1 MRWLDS
7 TDGRDHNVSAGYIP
21 IKVSAAPEDET
32 SSKDRAPT
40 LADETFV
47 LELLHRT
54 ITVSRSSGLPISIV
68 ANGHEILAA
77 PMHFMAVNRDGQDV
91 VCTAKSGFAAK
102 PAHLGEGTVVWSAQC
117 ELAGLLVTV
126 HVTAS
131 YEG

>member
-1 MRWLDS
+1 
-7 TDGRDHNVSAGYIP
+7 
-21 IKVSAAPEDET
+21 
-32 SSKDRAPT
+32 